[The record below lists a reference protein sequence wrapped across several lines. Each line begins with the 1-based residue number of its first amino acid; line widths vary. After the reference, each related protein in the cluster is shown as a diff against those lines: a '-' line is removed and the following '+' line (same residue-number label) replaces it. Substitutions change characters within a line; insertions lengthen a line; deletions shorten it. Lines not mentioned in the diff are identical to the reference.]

1 MAWTNDEDEAPNLLK
16 DLKVEEN
23 YTEGYTNTPLNREQN
38 AFLVPAVRNDYD
50 YHEVKKVWGREVWI
64 INIPFYCGKILEV
77 DKGHHTSM
85 HFHGVK
91 HETMF
96 CVEGQFRIDF
106 IDGNGDQVSRTLNP
120 GDSIVIPPM
129 LPHSIH
135 GIGDFNALF
144 EFSSE
149 HRDADSIRVGK
160 PG

>member
-1 MAWTNDEDEAPNLLK
+1 MAWTADEDEAAD
-16 DLKVEEN
+16 DLKGASKEWSS
-23 YTEGYTNTPLNREQN
+23 TPLDRAEIGFN
-38 AFLVPAVRNDYD
+38 APRVRNDYD
-50 YHEVKKVWGREVWI
+50 YKVVQKVWGREVWI
-64 INIPFYCGKILEV
+64 INLPYYCGKILEV
-77 DKGHHTSM
+77 KKGHHTSM

-106 IDGNGDQVSRTLNP
+106 IDGSGDIVSRILNQ

-135 GIGDFNALF
+135 GTGEFNALF
-144 EFSSE
+144 EFSTE
-149 HRDADSIRVGK
+149 HRDEDSIRVGK